1 MRIDEYLID
10 YSEDSNVFAKLFYP
24 AIALMNRLDVAK
36 KFIVLGLMSLIA
48 FSIVVSTLFVN
59 LDQVVRTSQRE
70 LEGIGLIKIFSQ
82 SLQVT
87 QLHRGLSSVLI
98 GGDSEVKTSR
108 AAMAEEVASKLML
121 AEKSLPPN
129 LASSKHWSQIKE
141 KWGELYRDGLKLTVQ
156 ENFTAHT
163 RLIEQIRIFEAIT
176 ADEYSLTLD
185 SEIDTYYLL
194 DSVIKKLP
202 NALEHL
208 GRIRA
213 YGAGILVEKQI
224 TEQQKITI
232 NTMIAQ
238 LGEEVGKL
246 QNNLMKVSL
255 RDAAKQDSI
264 TIVSKNISDIV
275 QQATNLVEVNILS
288 EHLTMR
294 PKDFVAKT
302 TVAIDM
308 GYSQLYGS
316 LIPMCEDLLNARIY
330 RAKQELLMS
339 VGIAFMLFLVVIYFS
354 AGICYGIISNVRSL
368 ARSAK
373 AIAGGDLRERVHLNT
388 HDELRQVGNSFNEMA
403 DGFNK
408 LLTARHED
416 EKALQESHENAVN
429 ALEELSYQKFAL
441 DQHAIVAVTDLQGTI
456 TYVNE
461 KFCAISG
468 YTQAELIGQNHRIL
482 NSGQHP
488 KEFFTEMYSTI
499 TSGKVW
505 NGEICNRAKNG
516 RLYWVLTTIVPHL
529 DHDGMPT
536 KYIAIR
542 ADITARKNMEEQVR
556 RMALHDALTGLPNRS
571 LLIERLDHQIAMSE
585 RDGHNIAVMFLDLDR
600 FKFVNDNLGHEIGDD
615 VLKAVAQKLQKEV
628 RQSDT
633 VARLGGDE
641 FVIVLDNPESKD
653 EVAHIANRI
662 VTIIN
667 ESMELR
673 GKVAQVG
680 TSIGI
685 ALYPADG
692 RTSAELVKSADTA
705 MYAAKDAGKNTYRFF
720 ISPQV

>member
-1 MRIDEYLID
+1 MKRSAESQTASDI
-10 YSEDSNVFAKLFYP
+10 FARLFYP
-24 AIALMNRLDVAK
+24 ATALMNRLDVAK
-36 KFIVLGLMSLIA
+36 KFIVLGLMSLVAI
-48 FSIVVSTLFVN
+48 SVVVYTLFVN

-70 LEGIGLIKIFSQ
+70 LEGIVLIKLLSQ

-108 AAMAEEVASKLML
+108 SAMAEEVASKLML
-121 AEKSLPPN
+121 VEKSLPPN

-141 KWGELYRDGLKLTVQ
+141 KWGALYKDGLKLTVH

-163 RLIEQIRIFEAIT
+163 RLIDQIRVFEATI

-202 NALEHL
+202 NALEHM

-213 YGAGILVEKQI
+213 YGAGILVEQQI
-224 TEQQKITI
+224 AEQQKITTS
-232 NTMIAQ
+232 TMIAQ
-238 LGEEVGKL
+238 LGNEVEKL
-246 QNNLMKVSL
+246 QGNLLKVSL
-255 RDAAKQDSI
+255 RDVAKQGSI
-264 TIVSKNISDIV
+264 AIVSKNISDLV
-275 QQATNLVEVNILS
+275 PQVTNLVEVNILA
-288 EHLTMR
+288 EHLTMH
-294 PKDFVAKT
+294 PKDFVAKM

-308 GYSQLYGS
+308 GYRQLYGS
-316 LIPMCEDLLNARIY
+316 LIPMCEDLLNARID
-330 RAKQELLMS
+330 RAKQALLMS
-339 VGIAFMLFLVVIYFS
+339 VGIAFLLFLVVIYFS

-368 ARSAK
+368 ARSAR
-373 AIAGGDLRERVHLNT
+373 AIAGGDLKERVHLNS
-388 HDELRQVGNSFNEMA
+388 HDELHQVGNSFNEMA

-408 LLTARHED
+408 LLEARHED

-468 YTQAELIGQNHRIL
+468 YAPKELIGKNHRIL

-488 KEFFTEMYSTI
+488 KEFFMELYRTI
-499 TSGKVW
+499 SSGKVW

-516 RLYWVLTTIVPHL
+516 ELYWVLTTIVPHL
-529 DHDGMPT
+529 DHDGLPT

-542 ADITARKNMEEQVR
+542 ADITDSKKMEEHVR
-556 RMALHDALTGLPNRS
+556 RMAFHDALTGLPNRS

-585 RDGHNIAVMFLDLDR
+585 RGGHNIAVMFLDLDR

-615 VLKAVAQKLQKEV
+615 VLMTVAQKLQTQV

-653 EVAHIANRI
+653 EVSRIGDRI
-662 VTIIN
+662 VAIIN
-667 ESMELR
+667 EPMALR
-673 GKVAQVG
+673 GKAAQVG

-692 RTSAELVKSADTA
+692 RTSAELLKSADTA

-720 ISPQV
+720 I